1 MFKTVLFQK
10 VAVELPSPL
19 PSGQAARGSG
29 AKRSSRSA
37 SSTKS
42 AEGSHLLLHAAG
54 RQNCIRLFREVS
66 SSTSP
71 RPNAAV
77 TSSSAFTK
85 DQLVVAD
92 WEGDGGEAA
101 VVMGDGAEVAVV
113 EGDGGEAALPK
124 GDGGGAA
131 VVEGDG
137 GEAADVD
144 GDGADAV
151 TVERGGE
158 GEGAVYFM
166 TALGP
171 RRRSTAES

>member
-19 PSGQAARGSG
+19 RSGQAARGSG

-42 AEGSHLLLHAAG
+42 AEGSHLLLHVAG

-66 SSTSP
+66 SSTNP
-71 RPNAAV
+71 MPNVAV

-92 WEGDGGEAA
+92 WE
-101 VVMGDGAEVAVV
+101 
-113 EGDGGEAALPK
+113 
-124 GDGGGAA
+124 AA

-137 GEAADVD
+137 GEAAVVKGDGGEAAVAEGDGGEAADVD
-144 GDGADAV
+144 GEDAV

-158 GEGAVYFM
+158 GEGAVYLM
-166 TALGP
+166 TAPGP

>member
-1 MFKTVLFQK
+1 FFFFPRNKVKLCLKLFSFKKLRWSCRRR
-10 VAVELPSPL
+10 SPV

-66 SSTSP
+66 SSTNP

-92 WEGDGGEAA
+92 WEAA
-101 VVMGDGAEVAVV
+101 
-113 EGDGGEAALPK
+113 
-124 GDGGGAA
+124 
-131 VVEGDG
+131 
-137 GEAADVD
+137 
-144 GDGADAV
+144 
-151 TVERGGE
+151 
-158 GEGAVYFM
+158 
-166 TALGP
+166 
-171 RRRSTAES
+171 